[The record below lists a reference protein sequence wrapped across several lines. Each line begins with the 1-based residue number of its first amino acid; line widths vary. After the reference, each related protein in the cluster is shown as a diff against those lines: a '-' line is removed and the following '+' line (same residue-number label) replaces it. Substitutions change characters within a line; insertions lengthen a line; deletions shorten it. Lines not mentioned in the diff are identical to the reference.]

1 MRKEIIIVL
10 IIIIIIFATDILTQ
24 NFTKKKY

>member
-24 NFTKKKY
+24 NFTKKY